1 MWQCGSVVR
10 TQVLGF
16 PALPDGQGTSFEG
29 NWEVNARGRFDK
41 TLFVSYVFHQN
52 VSVYC
57 LKKGVE
63 VELVAKIL
71 LGCVMNFCFPNCLG
85 QKASKFS

>member
-1 MWQCGSVVR
+1 MQCGSVVR

-16 PALPDGQGTSFEG
+16 PALPDGQPHLR
-29 NWEVNARGRFDK
+29 EVNARGRFDK

-57 LKKGVE
+57 LKKEVE
-63 VELVAKIL
+63 VE
-71 LGCVMNFCFPNCLG
+71 
-85 QKASKFS
+85 

>member
-1 MWQCGSVVR
+1 MWCSVQCGSVVR

-16 PALPDGQGTSFEG
+16 PALPDGQPHLR
-29 NWEVNARGRFDK
+29 EVNARGRFDK

-57 LKKGVE
+57 LKKEVE
-63 VELVAKIL
+63 VE
-71 LGCVMNFCFPNCLG
+71 
-85 QKASKFS
+85 

>member
-1 MWQCGSVVR
+1 MQCGSVVR

-16 PALPDGQGTSFEG
+16 PALPDGQPHLR
-29 NWEVNARGRFDK
+29 EVNARGRFDK

-85 QKASKFS
+85 QKAK